1 MLIFNK
7 KNKKISMKI
16 SKKIKLLLFVLSIA
30 FVTMISSCKK
40 GYLDVTNPNVYETD
54 NYPASIDDLDKEL
67 YGLYGRLRGGFY
79 RAENYRFLA
88 LCRDHSAD
96 VAYQQG
102 DFTAAALLSY
112 NSGEQSVGE
121 LWDIHYENIAKCVA
135 TISDVARFKLK
146 NPALKPNEIKAIDLI
161 EGQALF
167 LRAWNYMV
175 LINYFGE
182 TMITSEADKAK
193 LGIPIIAKLA
203 TSIPETQ
210 VSRNTIGEVWAYI
223 IDDLK
228 KAELLLGTTTWG
240 GSEIARVSGWGVKG
254 LLGKAYVFTQQWPL
268 ATAKLKEV
276 IDGSGKSLVSFD
288 TYKQMFNG
296 KFEFNNES
304 LVELNF
310 VYDPNDQ
317 PYNAELNTGQHLSL
331 YLGTAYIDNNGRT
344 KNGYANFSVHEKN
357 LSRFGF
363 TGTATSDDDLA
374 DPAYLAASATARD
387 TKAVDPRLW
396 LNAFQPY
403 LDSITFDNTA
413 FPTAKI
419 LGDGGADLDNVQ
431 SWGFRKYI
439 LIDKKI
445 DGDFNVSNGNNMYL
459 LRLADVYLLY
469 AEALIKAGA
478 NAQALEYINKVHRRA
493 YNQAN
498 VNAPGV
504 YDYASLS
511 AATKS
516 PDAVLKNDP
525 LKYER
530 WAELFGEGHWWFDVA
545 RWKLGSSEA
554 AYYQKVAVGNLT
566 FQNSKYAL
574 PIPIR
579 EMNANTK
586 MVQNPGY

>member
-1 MLIFNK
+1 MKIYKKTGLLIF
-7 KNKKISMKI
+7 M
-16 SKKIKLLLFVLSIA
+16 LGIA
-30 FVTMISSCKK
+30 FVSTISSCKK

-54 NYPASIDDLDKEL
+54 NYPASINDLNTEL
-67 YGLYGRLRGGFY
+67 NGLYGRLRGGFY
-79 RAENYRFLA
+79 RAENYRFFA

-96 VAYQQG
+96 LAYQNG
-102 DFTAAALLSY
+102 EFNAAGFLTY
-112 NSGEQSVGE
+112 NTGEGTVNE
-121 LWDIHYENIAKCVA
+121 LWNSHYENIAKCIT
-135 TISDVARFKLK
+135 TITDVARFKVK
-146 NPALKPNEIKAIDLI
+146 NPALKPDEIKAIDLI

-182 TMITSEADKAK
+182 TMITAEADKTK
-193 LGIPIIAKLA
+193 MGIPIINKLA
-203 TSIPETQ
+203 TTIAETQ
-210 VSRNTIGEVWAYI
+210 VSRSTIGEVWNYI

-228 KAELLLGTTTWG
+228 KAELLLGTKTWG
-240 GSEIARVSGWGVKG
+240 GDEIARISGWGVKS
-254 LLGKAYVFTQQWPL
+254 LLGKAYVFTQQWAL
-268 ATAKLKEV
+268 ATVKLKEV
-276 IDGSGKSLVSFD
+276 IDGSGKSLVPFN
-288 TYKQMFNG
+288 TYKDMFNG
-296 KFEFNNES
+296 KFEFNDES
-304 LVELNF
+304 LAELNF
-310 VYDPNDQ
+310 ISDPNDQ

-344 KNGYANFSVHEKN
+344 KNGYCNFSVHEKN

-374 DPAYLAASATARD
+374 APAYLAASATARS
-387 TKAVDPRLW
+387 TKTADPRLW
-396 LNAFQPY
+396 VNAFQPY
-403 LDSITFDNTA
+403 LDSITLDNAT

-445 DGDFNVSNGNNMYL
+445 DGNFNVSNGNNMYL

-469 AEALIKAGA
+469 AEALIKTGG
-478 NAQALEYINKVHRRA
+478 NVQALEYINKVHRRA
-493 YNQAN
+493 YDQAN
-498 VNAPGV
+498 VNTPGA
-504 YDYASLS
+504 YDYASLT

-516 PDAVLKNDP
+516 PDPVLKNDP

-530 WAELFGEGHWWFDVA
+530 WAELFGEGHWWFDIA

-554 AYYQKVAVGNLT
+554 AYYQKIAVGPLT

-574 PIPIR
+574 PIPIK

-586 MVQNPGY
+586 MIQNPGY